1 MSGNSN
7 HPVPYSASALDPS
20 GDPTDLAGWAPTGES
35 AAPAESGPKLQRYVS
50 ALNRFKWLI
59 IFLTVLGGVGGY
71 FATQFIDPQYE
82 VKATISMGLDGASSL
97 GAKGEEQGLMD
108 RDSWQDLLKTFAV
121 ADPVVQRLSLYLLPD
136 KDRDSVVFRNFEV
149 NQALIPGDYT
159 LKTEGRN
166 YHLYVS
172 NNLPIDSGVVG
183 DSIGRNRGFMWQPT
197 AQELAGHNEVAF
209 TVKTPREASG
219 DLIASLTPTQ
229 RSTFLR
235 LSLVGKNSQR
245 LAATLNAWTEQFVAE
260 ATALKRKKVTSL
272 SQIVTGQRDYQA
284 GVLAEAERALEA
296 FRVRTVT
303 EPNERQPVNPGLDM
317 TTPSVMNE
325 YFTKKIMA
333 DNLSRDRERLQKLL
347 DSTRAAGS
355 GLTVEAVLSIPS
367 INVDPAA
374 KKVIAALDEQSTREA
389 NLRKLQERFT
399 DQKEEVINEKSAVD
413 EIRLRRVPRE
423 LAAYLAQL
431 DAKSRSLETDIQ
443 QSGQSLRGIPQR
455 TIEEQ
460 RLKRA
465 VDEAVAAYT
474 SLDMQARQAQLAEAS
489 TIPDVS
495 ILDSA
500 VAPLLPTRNTAPVL
514 ILGATA
520 AALALGVLLAV
531 LLDQTDKRF
540 RYPEQATDDL
550 GLTILGVVPIIGSRG
565 RRGPADQAAQVV
577 ETFRTIRMNVRYA
590 TEPGR
595 PLTLTLTSP
604 GPNDGKSLISS
615 NLALS
620 FAESGARTLLIDGD
634 IRRGELSKTFGT
646 KSKPGLVEYL
656 DGTALIA
663 EVLQPT
669 ASHSNLTIMPAGAR
683 RRRAP
688 ELLATPKLPQLISQL
703 SKEFDVIIMDSPP
716 LGAGFD
722 AFALATATGNMA
734 VVLRAGVTD
743 RKMAKAKLET
753 VSQLP
758 IRLIG
763 TVLNSIKLSGAYQ
776 YYSYYQDYAAEDEEG
791 VTVAPRL
798 PAGGERPTPS
808 SVPVNK
814 P

>member
-7 HPVPYSASALDPS
+7 HPAPLSSSILDQPDGSGELANWAPS
-20 GDPTDLAGWAPTGES
+20 GDS
-35 AAPAESGPKLQRYVS
+35 AAPEAGPKLQRYVS

-59 IFLTVLGGVGGY
+59 IALTIVGGVGGY
-71 FATQFIDPQYE
+71 LATGFIDPQYQVE
-82 VKATISMGLDGASSL
+82 ATISLGLDGSSNL
-97 GAKGEEQGLMD
+97 KGQDEGLMD
-108 RDSWQDLLKTFAV
+108 RDSWQDLLKTYAV
-121 ADPVVQRLSLYLLPD
+121 ADPVVTRLSLYLSPK
-136 KDRDSVVFRNFEV
+136 KDRDSTVFRNFEV
-149 NQALIPGDYT
+149 NQGLVPGDYE
-159 LKTEGRN
+159 LKTEGRSYKLFIN
-166 YHLYVS
+166 S
-172 NNLPIDSGVVG
+172 SLPVDSGAVG
-183 DSIGRNRGFMWQPT
+183 DSIGRNRGFLWQPS
-197 AQELAGHNEVAF
+197 AQELAGHNDVAF
-209 TVKTPREASG
+209 TVKTPREAARE
-219 DLIASLTPTQ
+219 LVASLTPNQ
-229 RSTFLR
+229 RSTFLK

-260 ATALKRKKVTSL
+260 ATALKKKKVTSL
-272 SQIVTGQRDYQA
+272 STIVNGQRDYQA
-284 GVLAEAERALEA
+284 GVLADAEHALEA

-303 EPNERQPVNPGLDM
+303 EPNERQPVTAGLDM
-317 TTPSVMNE
+317 TTPSVMNDF
-325 YFTKKIMA
+325 FTKKITA
-333 DNLSRDRERLQKLL
+333 DNLQRDRQKLQHLL
-347 DSTRAAGS
+347 DSTTAAKS

-367 INVDPAA
+367 VNMDPAA
-374 KKVIAALDEQSTREA
+374 KRVIATLDEQSAREA
-389 NLRKLQERFT
+389 SLRKLQEEFT
-399 DQKEEVINEKSAVD
+399 DANDKVKQEKAIVED
-413 EIRLRRVPRE
+413 IRLRRVPRE

-431 DAKSRSLETDIQ
+431 DTKSKSLQSDIQ
-443 QSGQSLRGIPQR
+443 ASGLSLQDIPKR

-460 RLKRA
+460 RLKRS

-495 ILDSA
+495 ILDTA
-500 VAPLLPTRNTAPVL
+500 VAPLFPTRNTAPVL
-514 ILGATA
+514 ILGAVG
-520 AALALGVLLAV
+520 AALAFGVLLAV
-531 LLDQTDKRF
+531 LIDQTDKRF

-550 GLTILGVVPIIGSRG
+550 GLTILGVVPVIGARG
-565 RRGPADQAAQVV
+565 RRGAADQAAQVV

-595 PLTLTLTSP
+595 ALTITITSP

-620 FAESGARTLLIDGD
+620 FSESGARTLLIDGD

-646 KSKPGLVEYL
+646 KAKPGLVEYL

-669 ASHSNLTIMPAGAR
+669 ASHANLTIMSAGAR

-688 ELLATPKLPQLISQL
+688 ELLATTKLPQLIAL
-703 SKEFDVIIMDSPP
+703 MAKEFDVIVVDSPP

-734 VVLRAGVTD
+734 VVLRAGITD

-753 VSQLP
+753 VGQLP

-763 TVLNSIKLSGAYQ
+763 AVLNSIKLTGAYQ
-776 YYSYYQDYAAEDEEG
+776 YYSYYQEYASEDEE
-791 VTVAPRL
+791 TVSETPRL
-798 PAGGERPTPS
+798 AAGRQRATQMSEPA
-808 SVPVNK
+808 NK
-814 P
+814 S